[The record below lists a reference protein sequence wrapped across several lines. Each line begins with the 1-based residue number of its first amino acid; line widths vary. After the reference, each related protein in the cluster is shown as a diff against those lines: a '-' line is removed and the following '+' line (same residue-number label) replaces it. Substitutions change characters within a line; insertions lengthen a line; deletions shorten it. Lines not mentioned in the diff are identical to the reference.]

1 MVSSKWGSPPPGSI
15 DCAGILKL
23 RNADIE
29 LRKGETDIGRKNT
42 RVRLVFRVHIP
53 ESSGRIVSLQTA
65 SNPIE
70 CCKLGFGQG
79 RPLQSVLYV
88 TVHPGQG
95 AQQEY
100 PRPTRVHRGPK
111 RTIGPRDRAHVTISL
126 CFCLLVEGSVVS
138 QEIKKIIQLM
148 SSLQLCLEDLKCI
161 NDLVLK
167 KVDAVG
173 VSSLYT
179 ASSFSFPGLSFQSE
193 GSPSGSRLL
202 SGDAAGHSAEHSA
215 LDSSWNLHSSLW
227 QWLVP

>member
-1 MVSSKWGSPPPGSI
+1 M
-15 DCAGILKL
+15 
-23 RNADIE
+23 
-29 LRKGETDIGRKNT
+29 
-42 RVRLVFRVHIP
+42 
-53 ESSGRIVSLQTA
+53 
-65 SNPIE
+65 
-70 CCKLGFGQG
+70 
-79 RPLQSVLYV
+79 

-95 AQQEY
+95 AQQDY
-100 PRPTRVHRGPK
+100 PGPTRVHRGPR

-179 ASSFSFPGLSFQSE
+179 VSSFSFPGLSFQSE
-193 GSPSGSRLL
+193 GSPGGSRLL
-202 SGDAAGHSAEHSA
+202 NGDAAGHSAEHSA